1 MLEDF
6 EEAYC
11 AVCDVV
17 EEIAIC
23 WRGIVRNLIYIS
35 VPIWIIPYAIY
46 KAKKGGG
53 RRWHLT

>member
-6 EEAYC
+6 EEAYY

-46 KAKKGGG
+46 KAKKEAEDDGI
-53 RRWHLT
+53 